1 MDPTAIAVFTL
12 AVSVFIHSVAWFFKT
27 PKESQGELAKRV
39 GDVEDDHELLAR
51 RFERHDEV
59 VKNLIQALDRLTTR
73 IDRLEPHLA
82 AKTNARRGN

>member
-12 AVSVFIHSVAWFFKT
+12 AGSVFVYTVAWFFKT
-27 PKESQGELAKRV
+27 PKEVHGELAKQL
-39 GDVEDDHELLAR
+39 GDVREDHELLAR

-73 IDRLEPHLA
+73 IDRLEPYLA
-82 AKTNARRGN
+82 KPNGRRGN